1 MKVLCVEQD
10 RAKLRKMRNDAGELI
25 PGAHITACRDP
36 FKAEAVAK
44 AKGCDVLLTDTLFDG
59 RSLDGIML
67 AERIRLVNPCVNI
80 IFITEHED
88 SLAAYNAWKL
98 GASAFLLRPY
108 EKQRLARAFADP
120 RFAAVCNNMST
131 RPRSADQIDA

>member
-1 MKVLCVEQD
+1 MKILCVERD
-10 RAKLRKMRNDAGELI
+10 KARLRQMRKEARELVPDAQ
-25 PGAHITACRDP
+25 ITVCRDP

-59 RSLDGIML
+59 RSLDGAML
-67 AERIRLVNPCVNI
+67 AEQIRLVNPRVNI

-108 EKQRLARAFADP
+108 EKQRLGKGIG
-120 RFAAVCNNMST
+120 
-131 RPRSADQIDA
+131 RPALCAGMRNFT